1 MSVDISDELTI
12 GTHTIDL
19 SVSLMDFPTVPT
31 ITETITVYVLCPAFD
46 VVLVSAM
53 PLTTLTYD
61 VKSMQAS

>member
-19 SVSLMDFPTVPT
+19 SVSLIDFTVPT
-31 ITETITVYVLCPAFD
+31 ITETITVYVLCPEIID
-46 VVLVSAM
+46 VVFVSAM

-61 VKSMQAS
+61 VKSM

>member
-19 SVSLMDFPTVPT
+19 SVSLIDFTVPT
-31 ITETITVYVLCPAFD
+31 ITETITVYVLCPAGVID
-46 VVLVSAM
+46 VVFVSAM

-61 VKSMQAS
+61 VKSM